1 MATSNS
7 LINAGEGLQLAIPP
21 TWKRNAMVVFSNGEE
36 GDKGASV
43 VVRRESIDPRT
54 TLQQYMDGMLIE
66 FAKTMPEFALIDRRS
81 RTVGGVTAGE
91 FLYTLTARG
100 VEYEQRHVVAID
112 MKGSVLTIV
121 MSATRKG
128 VADIQPLWEELLST
142 ATVTPPAD
150 PQRP

>member
-1 MATSNS
+1 MATPNN
-7 LINAGEGLQLAIPP
+7 LINAGEGVQLAVPP

-36 GDKGASV
+36 GEKGASV

-54 TLQQYMDGMLIE
+54 TLQQYMDGMLVE
-66 FAKTMPEFALIDRRS
+66 FARTMPEFALIDRRS
-81 RTVGGVTAGE
+81 RTLGSVPAGE

-100 VEYEQRHVVAID
+100 VEYEQRQVVAID
-112 MKGSVLTIV
+112 MKGSVVSIV

-128 VADIQPLWEELLST
+128 VREIQPLWDEILAT

-150 PQRP
+150 PNRP